1 VREQAAIQS
10 RSRLR
15 WPLVDAHAHLYGEA
29 FAQDMAEVLAR
40 AREAGVVAILG
51 VSESLSDAREILE
64 LSRSQSIVKP
74 CAGLHPEMA
83 DEGEMEDMA
92 NFIREH
98 RDEIAAIGE
107 VGLDYWV
114 AREDSAREIQR
125 RVLAKQVGLSLELDL
140 PLNVHSRSAGK
151 HTIELLR
158 QLGAQKVL
166 LHAFDG
172 RASSAA
178 LGLEAGY
185 YFSMP
190 PSLVRSPQKQ
200 KLVRHLPLERLLLES
215 DSPVLGP
222 TVQDRNEPANLR
234 VTCSEIARIKGV
246 SEEEVARITTQNA
259 QKLFPRAF
267 IY

>member
-1 VREQAAIQS
+1 ME
-10 RSRLR
+10 
-15 WPLVDAHAHLYGEA
+15 
-29 FAQDMAEVLAR
+29 EVLLR
-40 AREAGVVAILG
+40 AGLAGITCILA
-51 VSESLSDAREILE
+51 VSETLEDAEEILE
-64 LSRSQSIVKP
+64 LSQRQPIVRP
-74 CAGLHPEMA
+74 CAGLHPEA
-83 DEGEMEDMA
+83 AGEEELKAMLS
-92 NFIREH
+92 FIRTH
-98 RDEIAAIGE
+98 STQLVAIGE
-107 VGLDYWV
+107 VGLDFWV
-114 AREDSAREIQR
+114 AKDEEAREIQR
-125 RVLAKQVGLSLELDL
+125 EVLSAQVALALELDL

-158 QLGAQKVL
+158 RLGAKKVL

-234 VTCSEIARIKGV
+234 ITCSEIARIKGL

-259 QKLFPRAF
+259 CELFSRAL